1 MDAGVEQPPQLF
13 LKDGGEMGHLISAYD
28 WSKTSIGNFDQW
40 PPSLQT
46 TLGIILHSDFPMF
59 LWWGEEMIQ
68 FYNDAYRPSLGNHG
82 KHPKALGQK
91 AKDCWPEIW
100 GIIFPLIQQVRISGE
115 SFFSEDQLIP
125 IYRNGQIENVYWTF
139 SYSPVIENTGKIEGV
154 LVVCTETTKKVEM
167 YKEVETARKKL
178 EQSETNLRNMILQSP
193 VAMCILKGPSLTVE
207 IANEKIL
214 EIWGK
219 RKEEVMLRPL
229 FEGIPEARAQGLE
242 DVLQK
247 VLQTGE
253 RFVAVERPVNLLR
266 NGKLETKYINFL
278 YEAFRGGDSAI
289 SGLMAVA
296 IEVTEQVIARQK
308 IEDVVAERTQELAE
322 TNKSLKYS
330 NSELAQFAYIA
341 SHDLQEPARKIK
353 TFASIL
359 QKNLHDI
366 DARSTNYLNKIV
378 TSSDRMLALVRDVL
392 TFSQLSKQD
401 QLFTKINLN
410 EVVQDAISDFE
421 LLIEE
426 TGAVVI
432 SKDLPTIEGFPVQ
445 IRQLFG
451 NLISN
456 SLKFISSSKTPII
469 TIESTL
475 LSSSDIEKRA
485 MLNPAMVYYD
495 ILFRDNGIGFNQANA
510 EQIFEIFQR
519 LHIIN
524 EYSGTG
530 IGLAMCK
537 KIAQNHNGDIYA
549 ESVLDKG
556 AIFHVVLPK
565 SQI

>member
-1 MDAGVEQPPQLF
+1 MNIAEQPQQLF
-13 LKDGGEMGHLISAYD
+13 LKDGGEMGHLIRTYD
-28 WSKTSIGNFDQW
+28 WSKTSIGNFEQW
-40 PPSLQT
+40 PPSLKT

-68 FYNDAYRPSLGNHG
+68 FYNDAYRPSLGNNG

-100 GIIFPLIQQVRISGE
+100 GIISPLIQQVRVSGK

-167 YKEVETARKKL
+167 YKEVETARRKL
-178 EQSETNLRNMILQSP
+178 EQSENNLRNMMLQSP
-193 VAMCILKGPSLTVE
+193 VAMCILKGPSFTIE

-229 FEGIPEARAQGLE
+229 FEGLPEARAQGLE

-289 SGLMAVA
+289 LGVMGVA
-296 IEVTEQVIARQK
+296 IEVTEQVIARQR
-308 IEDVVAERTQELAE
+308 IEDVVSERTQELGE
-322 TNKSLKYS
+322 SNKNLQRS
-330 NSELAQFAYIA
+330 NDELAQFAYIA

-359 QKNLHDI
+359 QKNLPDI
-366 DARSTNYLNKIV
+366 DDRSTTYLNKIV

-401 QLFTKINLN
+401 QLFTKIDLN

-426 TGAVVI
+426 TGAVVA

-451 NLISN
+451 NLLSN
-456 SLKFISSSKTPII
+456 SLKFINRSRSPII

-475 LSSSDIEKRA
+475 LNVQDIEKRA
-485 MLNPAMVYYD
+485 MLNPATIYYD
-495 ILFRDNGIGFNQANA
+495 ISFKDNGIGFNQSNA

-519 LHIIN
+519 LHFIN
-524 EYSGTG
+524 EYEGTG

-549 ESVLDKG
+549 ESILDEG